1 MQVTVN
7 KDLDSYK
14 DDFFKGLTLKQTAI
28 SIISVAAG
36 TGTYFFASYVL
47 KLDQT
52 ICFYLALPVVL
63 PIAAGGFLR
72 IHGMTPALYLKRR
85 RETVCR
91 DAWFFSPD
99 FCLLEEEGSRIR
111 AKEPYATWK
120 LCPEIIVQAFLHNGL
135 LLIHNCK
142 SKVLYNLCF
151 ISIFIADSQSKPGI
165 IL

>member
-111 AKEPYATWK
+111 AKERIWHLDAEDGNREEAGCAMEDVGITGKEAMPDGCEK
-120 LCPEIIVQAFLHNGL
+120 HVGL
-135 LLIHNCK
+135 
-142 SKVLYNLCF
+142 
-151 ISIFIADSQSKPGI
+151 
-165 IL
+165 

>member
-52 ICFYLALPVVL
+52 VSFYLALPVVL

-85 RETVCR
+85 RETASR
-91 DAWFFSPD
+91 EAWFFSPD
-99 FCLLEEEGSRIR
+99 FSLTAEENASGKVKERIWQLDADAGDSEDTGSANETGTITG
-111 AKEPYATWK
+111 KEVMPDGGEK
-120 LCPEIIVQAFLHNGL
+120 HVGL
-135 LLIHNCK
+135 
-142 SKVLYNLCF
+142 
-151 ISIFIADSQSKPGI
+151 
-165 IL
+165 

>member
-1 MQVTVN
+1 MQVAVN

-36 TGTYFFASYVL
+36 TGTYFFASYAL

-52 ICFYLALPVVL
+52 VSFYLALPVVL

-85 RETVCR
+85 RETVSR
-91 DAWFFSPD
+91 EAWFFSPD
-99 FCLLEEEGSRIR
+99 FGPSEE
-111 AKEPYATWK
+111 KEIPKRGRELIWQLDAEAGNMEDTGRVNETGTITGKEAMPDGREKY
-120 LCPEIIVQAFLHNGL
+120 VGL
-135 LLIHNCK
+135 
-142 SKVLYNLCF
+142 
-151 ISIFIADSQSKPGI
+151 
-165 IL
+165 

>member
-14 DDFFKGLTLKQTAI
+14 DDLFKGLTLKQTAI

-52 ICFYLALPVVL
+52 VSFYLVLPVVL

-85 RETVCR
+85 RETTNR

-99 FCLLEEEGSRIR
+99 FGPGKEAPPGRVKERIWQLDADDESR
-111 AKEPYATWK
+111 KEAGGAMESVGITGKEAMPDGCEK
-120 LCPEIIVQAFLHNGL
+120 HVGL
-135 LLIHNCK
+135 
-142 SKVLYNLCF
+142 
-151 ISIFIADSQSKPGI
+151 
-165 IL
+165 

>member
-52 ICFYLALPVVL
+52 VSFYLALPVVL

-72 IHGMTPALYLKRR
+72 ILSKSTP
-85 RETVCR
+85 R
-91 DAWFFSPD
+91 DSA
-99 FCLLEEEGSRIR
+99 I
-111 AKEPYATWK
+111 
-120 LCPEIIVQAFLHNGL
+120 
-135 LLIHNCK
+135 
-142 SKVLYNLCF
+142 
-151 ISIFIADSQSKPGI
+151 
-165 IL
+165 

>member
-36 TGTYFFASYVL
+36 TGTYFFAS
-47 KLDQT
+47 
-52 ICFYLALPVVL
+52 PVVL

-111 AKEPYATWK
+111 AKERIWQLDAEDGNREEAGSAVEDAGITGKEAMPDGCEK
-120 LCPEIIVQAFLHNGL
+120 HVGL
-135 LLIHNCK
+135 
-142 SKVLYNLCF
+142 
-151 ISIFIADSQSKPGI
+151 
-165 IL
+165 